1 MRVDIRTYSSDG
13 EKRLVFVTLKEANSM
28 ASAWQY
34 MRHPGFP
41 YRAIT
46 VAYFKIKKEKLF
58 HGNKRDR
65 DESEVVRKSI
75 WARGADFVLNG
86 IIKKL
91 L

>member
-34 MRHPGFP
+34 MRCPGFP

-46 VAYFKIKKEKLF
+46 VAYFKIIKERLF

-65 DESEVVRKSI
+65 DEGEVVCKGI
-75 WARGADFVLNG
+75 WARGIDFVHNF

>member
-1 MRVDIRTYSSDG
+1 MRVDIRTYSHDG
-13 EKRLVFVTLKEANSM
+13 EKELVFVTLKKSNRT

-46 VAYFKIKKEKLF
+46 VAYFKIIKERLF

-65 DESEVVRKSI
+65 DEGEVVCKGI
-75 WARGADFVLNG
+75 WARGIDFVHNF